1 MQDFEHQ
8 SESDNWKLFFQSKQ
22 PEDTWAKRV
31 VNEETEDN
39 QPCGPVTGI
48 MTWQQRLTEE

>member
-22 PEDTWAKRV
+22 AEDTWAKRV
-31 VNEETEDN
+31 INEETEDN

-48 MTWQQRLTEE
+48 MKWQQRLTEE